1 MAFNFTWYAIINPLM
16 ERKVYQVCMP
26 DIVFAFKRFTTVPE
40 MTGSITQT
48 VLYNDANLP
57 DWIDTS

>member
-1 MAFNFTWYAIINPLM
+1 M

-40 MTGSITQT
+40 MTGSINQT
-48 VLYNDANLP
+48 VFYNDANLP
-57 DWIDTS
+57 DWIVTT